1 VGFIFYMVNL
11 RITNF
16 IPLAIMI
23 KKINLIFVT
32 FFGIGY
38 IKIASGTFASLAT
51 SIIFFY
57 LFRFYISIEHFLIL
71 CLIIIFFFI
80 YSLYAIESVEN
91 EFEQKDASQIVIDEV
106 IGQSIPI
113 LLIEYIT
120 YEQNQLYGA
129 SLYLYVLSFFLFR
142 FFDIF
147 KPFPIGYFD
156 KNYKNSFGILFDD
169 VLAGIY
175 TLILL
180 FVVIE
185 FFF

>member
-1 VGFIFYMVNL
+1 
-11 RITNF
+11 
-16 IPLAIMI
+16 MI

-32 FFGIGY
+32 FFGVGY
-38 IKIASGTFASLAT
+38 IKLAPGTFASLIT

-57 LFRFYISIEHFLIL
+57 LFRFYISIEYFPIL
-71 CLIIIFFFI
+71 CAAIVFIFA
-80 YSLYAIESVEN
+80 YSLYAIKAIEN
-91 EFEQKDASQIVIDEV
+91 EFKQKDARQIVIDEV

-120 YEQNQLYGA
+120 YSQNQSFGA
-129 SLYLYVLSFFLFR
+129 DLYLYLMSFFLFR

-147 KPFPIGYFD
+147 KPFPIRYFD

-180 FVVIE
+180 LIFFE

>member
-1 VGFIFYMVNL
+1 
-11 RITNF
+11 
-16 IPLAIMI
+16 MI

-32 FFGIGY
+32 FLGIGY
-38 IKIASGTFASLAT
+38 IKIASGTFASLIT
-51 SIIFFY
+51 SIIFFL
-57 LFRFYISIEHFLIL
+57 LFRFYISIEHFAIL
-71 CLIIIFFFI
+71 CLIIIFFFV
-80 YSLYAIESVEN
+80 YSLYAIETLEN
-91 EFEQKDASQIVIDEV
+91 EFEQKDARQIVIDEV

-113 LLIEYIT
+113 FFIEYIAFL
-120 YEQNQLYGA
+120 QNHSFGA
-129 SLYLYVLSFFLFR
+129 DLYLYVISFFLFR
-142 FFDIF
+142 FFDIL